1 MSGLKIPLT
10 KPFLDK
16 ADISSMETAIKK
28 GAIAQG
34 EIATCFE
41 TDFAQYLGSVGAVAT
56 NSGTSALILA
66 LKTVGVKPGDEVILP
81 TYTCIAVL
89 HAVVQTGGTP
99 RLVDNSYDV
108 ESMDY
113 NITADKIRDKITDK
127 TVAIIVPHMFGV
139 PAAIDEIIALD
150 IPVIED
156 ITLSLG
162 VSFKGRLVGTW
173 GTLAVCSF
181 HASKMIACG
190 EGGIL
195 AASNQEFLY
204 KARHLN
210 GWENEQA
217 SLRVKAVDLPEYEL
231 RYNFHLSDIASALGI
246 SQLRKLLRFSSRR
259 RELAQHYTKELSGLS
274 GLLCPAAKESNIFF
288 RYLVAIERGDPIS
301 IIKKFSDFGIE
312 AGRGVYPPLHRFLK
326 EPNDWYPCAE
336 RAVNTLISIPL
347 YPALTNNEVDYI
359 LDVSKRIFRGL
370 KRI

>member
-1 MSGLKIPLT
+1 MPEFKILLT
-10 KPFLDK
+10 KPSLDEADVAAMEASVRQK
-16 ADISSMETAIKK
+16 AIT
-28 GAIAQG
+28 QG
-34 EIATCFE
+34 EITARFE
-41 TDFAQYLGSVGAVAT
+41 ADFAQYLGSAGAVAT

-81 TYTCIAVL
+81 TYTCLSVL
-89 HAVVQTGGTP
+89 HAIVQTGGTP

-139 PAAIDEIIALD
+139 PAIVNEIIGLG

-162 VSFKGRLVGTW
+162 VSFKGKLVGTW
-173 GTLAVCSF
+173 GALAVCSF

-195 AASNQEFLY
+195 AALNQDFLY
-204 KARHLN
+204 KARYLN

-217 SLRVKAVDLPEYEL
+217 SLRVKAVNIPEYEL

-246 SQLRKLLRFSSRR
+246 SQLRKLPRFSSRR

-274 GLLCPAAKESNIFF
+274 GLLCPTAKESNIFF
-288 RYLVAIERGDPIS
+288 RYLVAIERGDPIF